1 MIPNEPVVAAIG
13 VVITVL
19 TVLSIGVVNE
29 LVVAVV
35 AVEAVGVVLVVDTDI
50 VTEDSDAVL
59 NVVGIIVLSAKHTT
73 IDRQPY
79 PRWSLSD
86 LYFRTAL
93 YRIWQIHKL
102 VDIMSSRTL

>member
-59 NVVGIIVLSAKHTT
+59 NVVGIILLSAKHTT
-73 IDRQPY
+73 IDRQ
-79 PRWSLSD
+79 L
-86 LYFRTAL
+86 
-93 YRIWQIHKL
+93 IL
-102 VDIMSSRTL
+102 VGAYLICISEQHCTEYGR